1 LIKPIGFDDMEL
13 RMPAWPR
20 VTRFAAALTLTA
32 LLAAVG
38 GCSSGS
44 GGSGGTT
51 DLRLGYFPNLTHAVP
66 LVGIDKGLYAKS
78 LGSKVKLD
86 TKSFNAG
93 PDAVTAL
100 LSGAIDA
107 SYVGPNP
114 TVNAWAQ
121 SHGKAVTV
129 IAGAASGGAGLVVKP
144 SIKDWAGLKGKT
156 IATPQLGNTQDVS
169 ARYFLQQHGLSTNKQ
184 GGGDVHIKPEANGD
198 AVTAFKSG
206 ALDGAWIPEPYA
218 TQLVQAGGHV
228 LVDERD
234 LWPDKQFV
242 VTDLVVRT
250 DFLKA
255 HPDVVK
261 HLLEAQVAAVDYIK
275 SDPAGAQQAVSTE
288 IGKAS
293 GKPLKLDLVKSAWD
307 KLSFTNDPLASTL
320 ATDARRGEEVGLVN
334 KVDLKGLY
342 DLGPLNQVLKARG
355 EPTVSA
361 NLS

>member
-1 LIKPIGFDDMEL
+1 MA
-13 RMPAWPR
+13 AWQ
-20 VTRFAAALTLTA
+20 TRATRLAAALALTA
-32 LLAAVG
+32 LVAAVG
-38 GCSSGS
+38 ACS
-44 GGSGGTT
+44 GGSSGGGKTA
-51 DLRLGYFPNLTHAVP
+51 LRLGYFPNLTHAIP

-78 LGSKVKLD
+78 LGSGVKLD

-129 IAGAASGGAGLVVKP
+129 IAGAASGGAALVVKP
-144 SIKDWAGLKGKT
+144 GIKDWADLKGRT

-169 ARYFLQQHGLSTNKQ
+169 ARYFLGQHGLSTNKQ

-218 TQLVQAGGHV
+218 TQIVQAGGHV
-228 LVDERD
+228 LADERD

-320 ATDARRGEEVGLVN
+320 ATDAKRAVSVGLAT
-334 KVDLKGLY
+334 KVDLNGLY
-342 DLGPLNQVLKARG
+342 DLGPLNQVLKAKG

>member
-1 LIKPIGFDDMEL
+1 
-13 RMPAWPR
+13 MPAWHAR
-20 VTRFAAALTLTA
+20 ATRLAAALALTA
-32 LLAAVG
+32 LVAAVG
-38 GCSSGS
+38 ACSGGSG

-51 DLRLGYFPNLTHAVP
+51 NLRLGYFPNLTHAVP

-121 SHGKAVTV
+121 SHGKAVKV
-129 IAGAASGGAGLVVKP
+129 IAGAASGGAALVVKP
-144 SIKDWAGLKGKT
+144 TIKSWADLKGKT

-169 ARYFLQQHGLSTNKQ
+169 ARYFLKQHGLSTNKQ
-184 GGGDVHIKPEANGD
+184 GGGDVHIKPQANGD
-198 AVTAFKSG
+198 AVTAYKSG

-218 TQLVQAGGHV
+218 TQIVRAGGHV

-261 HLLEAQVAAVDYIK
+261 HLLEAQVAAVDYIR
-275 SDPAGAQQAVSTE
+275 SNPADAQQAVSTE

-293 GKPLKLDLVKSAWD
+293 GKPLKLDLVQQAWGN
-307 KLSFTNDPLASTL
+307 LSFTNDPLSTTL
-320 ATDARRGEEVGLVN
+320 AAGAQHAEAVGLLD
-334 KVDLKGLY
+334 KVDLTGLY
-342 DLGPLNQVLKARG
+342 DIGPLNQALKAKG
-355 EPTVSA
+355 EPTVTA
-361 NLS
+361 NLT

>member
-1 LIKPIGFDDMEL
+1 MA
-13 RMPAWPR
+13 AWHVR
-20 VTRFAAALTLTA
+20 ATRLAAALALTA
-32 LLAAVG
+32 LVTAVG
-38 GCSSGS
+38 ACSAGS
-44 GGSGGTT
+44 GGGGKV

-66 LVGIDKGLYAKS
+66 LVGIDKGLYTRS
-78 LGSKVKLD
+78 LGTNVTLD
-86 TKSFNAG
+86 PKSFNAG

-121 SHGKAVTV
+121 SHGEAVKV
-129 IAGAASGGAGLVVKP
+129 IAGAASGGAALVVKP
-144 SIKDWAGLKGKT
+144 SIKTWADLKGKT

-169 ARYFLQQHGLSTNKQ
+169 ARYFLKQHGLSTDKQ

-198 AVTAFKSG
+198 AVTAFRSG

-218 TQLVQAGGHV
+218 TQIVQAGGHV
-228 LVDERD
+228 LADERD
-234 LWPDKQFV
+234 LWPNGQFV

-261 HLLEAQVAAVDYIK
+261 HLLEGQVAAVDYIK

-293 GKPLKLDLVKSAWD
+293 GKPLKLALVKSAWGN
-307 KLSFTNDPLASTL
+307 LTFTNDPLAATL
-320 ATDARRGEEVGLVN
+320 ATDAQRAESVGLLT
-334 KVDLKGLY
+334 KVDLTGLY
-342 DLGPLNQVLKARG
+342 DVDPLNQVLKARG
-355 EPTVSA
+355 EPTVTA

>member
-1 LIKPIGFDDMEL
+1 MS
-13 RMPAWPR
+13 AWHAR
-20 VTRFAAALTLTA
+20 VTRLAAALALTA
-32 LLAAVG
+32 LVAAVG
-38 GCSSGS
+38 ACSSSS
-44 GGSGGTT
+44 GASSGGTVN
-51 DLRLGYFPNLTHAVP
+51 LRLGYFPNLTHAVP
-66 LVGIDKGLYAKS
+66 LVGIDKGLFATS
-78 LGSKVKLD
+78 LGPKITLD

-121 SHGKAVTV
+121 SHGSAVKV
-129 IAGAASGGAGLVVKP
+129 IAGAASGGAALVVKP
-144 SIKDWAGLKGKT
+144 TVKTWADLKGKT

-169 ARYFLQQHGLSTNKQ
+169 ARYFLKQHGLSTNKQ
-184 GGGDVHIKPEANGD
+184 GGGDVHIKPQANGD
-198 AVTAFKSG
+198 AVTAYKSG
-206 ALDGAWIPEPYA
+206 ALDGAWLPEPYA
-218 TQLVQAGGHV
+218 TQIVQAGGHV
-228 LVDERD
+228 LADERD

-261 HLLEAQVAAVDYIK
+261 HLLEAQVSAVDYIR

-293 GKPLKLDLVKSAWD
+293 GKPLRIELVRAAWD

-320 ATDARRGEEVGLVN
+320 ASGAQHAEAVGLLS
-334 KVDLKGLY
+334 KVDLNGLY
-342 DLGPLNQVLKARG
+342 DIGPLNQVLRAKK
-355 EPTVSA
+355 EPTVTA
-361 NLS
+361 DLS